1 MRVKNCTIRVKA
13 AGEQDDIGDGEF
25 EAIVATYDLDSYG
38 DKIVPGAFEKTL
50 ADWKDR
56 GDPIPVIWSHMSYDP
71 EAHIGVVVDAKE
83 TDDGLWV
90 KGRLDLDQPKAAQV
104 YRLMKGR
111 RVTQFSFAYDVEE
124 GAWIEK
130 ADDRPYYELRQLK
143 LYEVG
148 PCLIG
153 VNQETELL
161 AVKAADGRDL
171 NLSVTGRSIA
181 PGEADTIRIAVEAA
195 LKAQTGTPDVRRAQ
209 ARAEHTA
216 DDDQANEKAGRVL
229 SAKNETALS
238 EAVAQITAG
247 VKGVKSVLDSIGS
260 SDDDEKSSDST
271 TKTETEA
278 KPDRSAT
285 DEAPTG
291 KSDRPAGV
299 RPASLRLS
307 TDADMAALDA
317 EFGD

>member
-13 AGEQDDIGDGEF
+13 AGEDGSDDGTF

-38 DKIVPGAFEKTL
+38 DKIVPGAFEQTL
-50 ADWKDR
+50 ADWKAT

-90 KGRLDLDQPKAAQV
+90 KGQLDLDQPKAAQV

-195 LKAQTGTPDVRRAQ
+195 LKAAPGVRRND
-209 ARAEHTA
+209 RKPDHTA
-216 DDDQANEKAGRVL
+216 DDDTANEKAGRVL

-238 EAVAQITAG
+238 EAVAQISAG

-260 SDDDEKSSDST
+260 ADDDGKATSPGS
-271 TKTETEA
+271 TETEA

-285 DEAPTG
+285 DETPTG

-299 RPASLRLS
+299 RPASLIAN
-307 TDADMAALDA
+307 TDAQLAELDI
-317 EFGD
+317 

>member
-1 MRVKNCTIRVKA
+1 MRVKNCGIRVKA
-13 AGEQDDIGDGEF
+13 IDGQDGTGEDDGTF

-50 ADWKDR
+50 AEWKAS

-71 EAHIGVVVDAKE
+71 ESHIGVVEEAEERDE
-83 TDDGLWV
+83 GLWV
-90 KGRLDLDQPKAAQV
+90 KGRLDLEEPRAAKV

-161 AVKAADGRDL
+161 AVKSADGRDVNVQL
-171 NLSVTGRSIA
+171 HGARLDPA
-181 PGEADTIRIAVEAA
+181 QADAVRIAVETALSKGGDAA
-195 LKAQTGTPDVRRAQ
+195 GV
-209 ARAEHTA
+209 
-216 DDDQANEKAGRVL
+216 KAGRVL
-229 SAKNETALS
+229 SAANEKALNGALDKIKD
-238 EAVAQITAG
+238 AVTD
-247 VKGVKSVLDSIGS
+247 VKSVLASVVS
-260 SDDDEKSSDST
+260 SDDDDTEKAAGSAAT
-271 TKTETEA
+271 TKTEHEA
-278 KPDRSAT
+278 KPDRSAA
-285 DEAPTG
+285 DE
-291 KSDRPAGV
+291 DPAGV
-299 RPASLRLS
+299 KSGAPAGFRPASHRLL
-307 TDADMAALDA
+307 ADLAALAA
-317 EFGD
+317 EVD

>member
-1 MRVKNCTIRVKA
+1 MRVKNCAIRVKA
-13 AGEQDDIGDGEF
+13 AGEQDDTGNGEF

-38 DKIVPGAFEKTL
+38 DKIVPGAFAKTL
-50 ADWKDR
+50 EDWKAS

-71 EAHIGVVVDAKE
+71 DAHIGVVVDAKE

-171 NLSVTGRSIA
+171 NLAVTGRSIA

-195 LKAQTGTPDVRRAQ
+195 LKAASADPRHHRA
-209 ARAEHTA
+209 TA
-216 DDDQANEKAGRVL
+216 DNQAATEAAEAKAGRVL

-238 EAVAQITAG
+238 EALAQISAG
-247 VKGVKSVLDSIGS
+247 SKGIKAVLDSIGT
-260 SDDDEKSSDST
+260 SDDDKSADTSNA
-271 TKTETEA
+271 KTENEA

-285 DEAPTG
+285 DEAPEG

-307 TDADMAALDA
+307 TDADIAALDA